1 MIKPRS
7 RLLPTPMLSVLLLIV
22 WLMLQNSVAPG
33 QILLGAVLAIAIPI
47 LTYRFWEPQPD
58 LQKPWRLI
66 SYFLRVIMDIIIANL
81 QVSYLILNPRAKF
94 RPAFVRYPLEL
105 EEKFPITV
113 LSSTITLTP
122 GTVSAYLT
130 LDGRH
135 LIIHALDVED
145 EQELIDEIRQRYER
159 PLKEIFEC

>member
-66 SYFLRVIMDIIIANL
+66 SYFLR
-81 QVSYLILNPRAKF
+81 
-94 RPAFVRYPLEL
+94 YPLEL
-105 EEKFPITV
+105 EEKFPITL

-135 LIIHALDVED
+135 LIIHALDVEN

>member
-1 MIKPRS
+1 
-7 RLLPTPMLSVLLLIV
+7 
-22 WLMLQNSVAPG
+22 
-33 QILLGAVLAIAIPI
+33 
-47 LTYRFWEPQPD
+47 
-58 LQKPWRLI
+58 
-66 SYFLRVIMDIIIANL
+66 
-81 QVSYLILNPRAKF
+81 
-94 RPAFVRYPLEL
+94 VRYPLEL
-105 EEKFPITV
+105 EEKFPITL